1 MEFNLFLIFSFLAL
15 LSGALVVTA
24 KNPIHSILFLVF
36 VFFNI
41 SGLLIML
48 GVEFLAML
56 LLVVYVGAV
65 SVLFLF
71 VIMMLN
77 VKIAQAYENLLRYIP
92 IGFFLSLS
100 FLFECYLIVDSG
112 LVSSDMVGFQFL
124 NNSVDWV
131 SLVIANTNT
140 VVVGTIL
147 YTYYSFFFI
156 LCGFILL
163 ISMVGAITLTLSRR
177 GDVRRQEIYKQLQV
191 SFTNSIKFIKR

>member
-1 MEFNLFLIFSFLAL
+1 MEFNLFLIFSSLAL
-15 LSGALVVTA
+15 LSAVFVVTA

-48 GVEFLAML
+48 GVEFLAIL

-112 LVSSDMVGFQFL
+112 LVSSDMEGFQFL

-140 VVVGTIL
+140 VVIGTIL

-191 SFTNSIKFIKR
+191 SFKNSIKFIKR

>member
-1 MEFNLFLIFSFLAL
+1 MEFNLFLIFSSLAL
-15 LSGALVVTA
+15 LSAVFVVTA

-112 LVSSDMVGFQFL
+112 LVSSDMEGFQFL

-140 VVVGTIL
+140 VVIGTIL
-147 YTYYSFFFI
+147 YTYYSFFFHSLRFYFVDFDGGGNYI
-156 LCGFILL
+156 DF
-163 ISMVGAITLTLSRR
+163 V
-177 GDVRRQEIYKQLQV
+177 
-191 SFTNSIKFIKR
+191 

>member
-1 MEFNLFLIFSFLAL
+1 MEFNLFLIFSSLAL
-15 LSGALVVTA
+15 LSAVFVVTA

-112 LVSSDMVGFQFL
+112 LVSSDMEGFQFL

-140 VVVGTIL
+140 VVIGTIL

-191 SFTNSIKFIKR
+191 SFKNSIKFIKR

>member
-1 MEFNLFLIFSFLAL
+1 MEFNLFLIFSSLAL
-15 LSGALVVTA
+15 LSAVFVVTA

-56 LLVVYVGAV
+56 LLVVYVEAV

-112 LVSSDMVGFQFL
+112 LVSSDMEGFQFL

-140 VVVGTIL
+140 VVIGTIL

-191 SFTNSIKFIKR
+191 SFKNSIKFIKR

>member
-1 MEFNLFLIFSFLAL
+1 MEFNLFLIFSSLAL
-15 LSGALVVTA
+15 LSAVFVVTA

-112 LVSSDMVGFQFL
+112 LVSSDMEGFQFL

-140 VVVGTIL
+140 VVIGTIL

>member
-41 SGLLIML
+41 SGLFIML

-131 SLVIANTNT
+131 SLVIASTNT

>member
-65 SVLFLF
+65 SVFFLF
-71 VIMMLN
+71 VIMILN

>member
-1 MEFNLFLIFSFLAL
+1 LFLIFSFLAL

>member
-1 MEFNLFLIFSFLAL
+1 MEFNLFLIFSSLAL
-15 LSGALVVTA
+15 LSAVFVVTA

-112 LVSSDMVGFQFL
+112 LVSSDMEGFQFL

-131 SLVIANTNT
+131 SLVIVSAA
-140 VVVGTIL
+140 
-147 YTYYSFFFI
+147 S
-156 LCGFILL
+156 
-163 ISMVGAITLTLSRR
+163 TLRSL
-177 GDVRRQEIYKQLQV
+177 
-191 SFTNSIKFIKR
+191 

>member
-1 MEFNLFLIFSFLAL
+1 MEFNLFLIFSSLAL
-15 LSGALVVTA
+15 LSAVFVVTA

-112 LVSSDMVGFQFL
+112 LVSSDMEGFQFL

-131 SLVIANTNT
+131 SLVIVNTNT
-140 VVVGTIL
+140 VVIGTIL

-191 SFTNSIKFIKR
+191 SFKNSIKFIKR

>member
-1 MEFNLFLIFSFLAL
+1 LFLIFSSLAL
-15 LSGALVVTA
+15 LSAVFVVTA

-112 LVSSDMVGFQFL
+112 LVSSDMEGFQFL

-140 VVVGTIL
+140 VVIGTIL

-191 SFTNSIKFIKR
+191 SFKNSIKFIKR

>member
-1 MEFNLFLIFSFLAL
+1 MF
-15 LSGALVVTA
+15 
-24 KNPIHSILFLVF
+24 
-36 VFFNI
+36 
-41 SGLLIML
+41 

-71 VIMMLN
+71 VIMMFN

-112 LVSSDMVGFQFL
+112 LVSSDMEGFQFL

-140 VVVGTIL
+140 VVIGTIL

-191 SFTNSIKFIKR
+191 SFKNSIKFIKR

>member
-1 MEFNLFLIFSFLAL
+1 MEFNLFLIFSSLAL
-15 LSGALVVTA
+15 LSAVFVVTA

-112 LVSSDMVGFQFL
+112 LVSSDMEGFQFL

-140 VVVGTIL
+140 VVIGTIL

-177 GDVRRQEIYKQLQV
+177 GDVRRQEIYKQLHV
-191 SFTNSIKFIKR
+191 SFKNSIKFIKR

>member
-1 MEFNLFLIFSFLAL
+1 MEFNLFLIFSSLAL
-15 LSGALVVTA
+15 LSAVFVVTA

-112 LVSSDMVGFQFL
+112 LVSSDMEGFQFL

-140 VVVGTIL
+140 VVIGTIL

-163 ISMVGAITLTLSRR
+163 ISMVVAITLTLSRR

-191 SFTNSIKFIKR
+191 SFKNSIKFIKR

>member
-124 NNSVDWV
+124 SNSVDWV

>member
-1 MEFNLFLIFSFLAL
+1 MEFNLFLIFSSLAL
-15 LSGALVVTA
+15 LSAVFVVTA

-112 LVSSDMVGFQFL
+112 LVSSDMEGFQFL

-131 SLVIANTNT
+131 SLVIAKTNT
-140 VVVGTIL
+140 VVIGTIL

-191 SFTNSIKFIKR
+191 SFKNSIKFIKR

>member
-1 MEFNLFLIFSFLAL
+1 MEFNLFLIFSSLAL
-15 LSGALVVTA
+15 LSAVFVVTA

-100 FLFECYLIVDSG
+100 FFV
-112 LVSSDMVGFQFL
+112 
-124 NNSVDWV
+124 
-131 SLVIANTNT
+131 
-140 VVVGTIL
+140 
-147 YTYYSFFFI
+147 
-156 LCGFILL
+156 
-163 ISMVGAITLTLSRR
+163 
-177 GDVRRQEIYKQLQV
+177 
-191 SFTNSIKFIKR
+191 

>member
-177 GDVRRQEIYKQLQV
+177 DVRRQEIYKQLQV

>member
-1 MEFNLFLIFSFLAL
+1 MEFNLFLIFSSLAL
-15 LSGALVVTA
+15 LSAVFVVTA

-112 LVSSDMVGFQFL
+112 LVSSDMEGFQFL

-140 VVVGTIL
+140 VVIGTIL
-147 YTYYSFFFI
+147 YTYYSLFFI

-191 SFTNSIKFIKR
+191 SFKNSIKFIKR

>member
-1 MEFNLFLIFSFLAL
+1 MEFNLFLIFSSLAL
-15 LSGALVVTA
+15 LSAVFVVTA

-112 LVSSDMVGFQFL
+112 LVSSDMEGFQFL
-124 NNSVDWV
+124 NN
-131 SLVIANTNT
+131 
-140 VVVGTIL
+140 
-147 YTYYSFFFI
+147 
-156 LCGFILL
+156 
-163 ISMVGAITLTLSRR
+163 
-177 GDVRRQEIYKQLQV
+177 Q
-191 SFTNSIKFIKR
+191 

>member
-1 MEFNLFLIFSFLAL
+1 MLI
-15 LSGALVVTA
+15 
-24 KNPIHSILFLVF
+24 
-36 VFFNI
+36 
-41 SGLLIML
+41 
-48 GVEFLAML
+48 
-56 LLVVYVGAV
+56 LVVYVGAV